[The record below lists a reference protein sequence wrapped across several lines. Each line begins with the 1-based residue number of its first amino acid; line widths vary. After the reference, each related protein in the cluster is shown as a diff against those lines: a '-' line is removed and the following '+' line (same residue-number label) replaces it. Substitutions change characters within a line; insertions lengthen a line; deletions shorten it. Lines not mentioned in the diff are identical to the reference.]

1 MRRRWII
8 LGALSAAIAVLT
20 GAFAAHGLRG
30 RLDPSG
36 LAIWETASR
45 YQMFHALALV
55 AVGIASQW
63 LRGRILNA
71 AGVCFVLGRLLFC
84 GSLSALVLTGVRG
97 LGAITPLGGVAFI
110 AGWLCLAWAA
120 IRSR

>member
-1 MRRRWII
+1 
-8 LGALSAAIAVLT
+8 
-20 GAFAAHGLRG
+20 
-30 RLDPSG
+30 
-36 LAIWETASR
+36 
-45 YQMFHALALV
+45 LALV

>member
-30 RLDPSG
+30 HLDPAG

-71 AGVCFVLGRLLFC
+71 AGVCFVLGSLLFC
-84 GSLSALVLTGVRG
+84 GSLYALVLTGVRG

>member
-30 RLDPSG
+30 RLDASS

-55 AVGIASQW
+55 AVGMASHW
-63 LRGRILNA
+63 LRGRVLNA
-71 AGVCFVLGRLLFC
+71 AGVCFVLGSLLFC
-84 GSLSALVLTGVRG
+84 GSLYALVLTGVRG

-120 IRSR
+120 WRSR

>member
-71 AGVCFVLGRLLFC
+71 AGVCFVLGSLLFC
-84 GSLSALVLTGVRG
+84 GSLYALVLTGVRG